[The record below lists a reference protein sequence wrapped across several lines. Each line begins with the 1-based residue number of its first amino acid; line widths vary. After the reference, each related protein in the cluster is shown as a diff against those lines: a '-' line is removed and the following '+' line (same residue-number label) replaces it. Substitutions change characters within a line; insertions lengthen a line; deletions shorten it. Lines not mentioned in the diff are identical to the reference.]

1 MFGRRRTTDRYADDR
16 DVVVEHGASLAKGPA
31 LIAGS
36 ILMVFGLAALL
47 KNNDFPSF
55 SAQFPDGTAQG
66 TSFLGIEVNG
76 WTAFFSIVAGALML
90 FGAAQ
95 HHLAKLM
102 STIVGLALLAC
113 AVIALI
119 DGDDVLGLAA
129 TNAWT
134 KAAFAIAGGV
144 ILLNALMPRR
154 TRTREL
160 GTVAPA
166 TARTTAAEPAT
177 TVHDREPVADRTVAA
192 DRDRP
197 VAADRTAVADRE
209 AVADRTTPVADADDD
224 VPAPRRRRR
233 IFGRPGPRENDQPSY
248 AGGPRTQRT
257 AVRDD
262 EPATTVAP
270 GDPDRPL

>member
-1 MFGRRRTTDRYADDR
+1 M
-16 DVVVEHGASLAKGPA
+16 EHGASLAKGPA
-31 LIAGS
+31 LVAGS
-36 ILMVFGLAALL
+36 VLVVFGLAALL

-55 SAQFPDGTAQG
+55 SQQFPDGTAQG
-66 TSFLGIEVNG
+66 TNLLGIEVNG
-76 WTAFFSIVAGALML
+76 WTAFFSITAGALML

-129 TNAWT
+129 TNNWT

-154 TRTREL
+154 TRRREVA
-160 GTVAPA
+160 TTAPA
-166 TARTTAAEPAT
+166 TTAGTTRTDRDAEPL
-177 TVHDREPVADRTVAA
+177 VAE
-192 DRDRP
+192 RD
-197 VAADRTAVADRE
+197 E
-209 AVADRTTPVADADDD
+209 AGQ
-224 VPAPRRRRR
+224 RRRR
-233 IFGRPGPRENDQPSY
+233 IFGRPGPRENDQPTYVDAS
-248 AGGPRTQRT
+248 RTTTRN
-257 AVRDD
+257 VDD

-270 GDPDRPL
+270 GDRSAVRTDE

>member
-1 MFGRRRTTDRYADDR
+1 MLGRRRDNYATDDDR

-36 ILMVFGLAALL
+36 ILVVFGLAALL

-66 TSFLGIEVNG
+66 TNFLGIEVNG
-76 WTAFFSIVAGALML
+76 WTAFFSITAGALLL

-134 KAAFAIAGGV
+134 KIAFAIAGAV
-144 ILLNALMPRR
+144 VLLNALMPRR
-154 TRTREL
+154 TRRREV
-160 GTVAPA
+160 VAPA
-166 TARTTAAEPAT
+166 TTTDRTT
-177 TVHDREPVADRTVAA
+177 
-192 DRDRP
+192 
-197 VAADRTAVADRE
+197 
-209 AVADRTTPVADADDD
+209 TTPVAEDEA
-224 VPAPRRRRR
+224 VASGPRRS
-233 IFGRPGPRENDQPSY
+233 FGRPGPRRADEPYVD
-248 AGGPRTQRT
+248 APRTTTRT
-257 AVRDD
+257 DD
-262 EPATTVAP
+262 EPATTVGTPPSRRAVP
-270 GDPDRPL
+270 ADDGRPTDA

>member
-1 MFGRRRTTDRYADDR
+1 M
-16 DVVVEHGASLAKGPA
+16 VVEHGASLAKGPA

-36 ILMVFGLAALL
+36 VLVAFGLAALL

-55 SAQFPDGTAQG
+55 SQQFPDGTAQG
-66 TSFLGIEVNG
+66 TNFLGIEVNG
-76 WTAFFSIVAGALML
+76 WTAFFSITAGALML

-154 TRTREL
+154 THTREVA
-160 GTVAPA
+160 TTAPA
-166 TARTTAAEPAT
+166 TARTTTAEPAT

-197 VAADRTAVADRE
+197 VAADRTAVTDRTPMAERETVADRE
-209 AVADRTTPVADADDD
+209 PVADRTTPVADAAA
-224 VPAPRRRRR
+224 PAPRRRRR
-233 IFGRPGPRENDQPSY
+233 IFGRPGPRENDQPTY
-248 AGGPRTQRT
+248 VDGPRTQRT
-257 AVRDD
+257 TVRDD